1 MNPSEAF
8 VQAGILDYFGQQ
20 KPYEDHVLN
29 LQYFC
34 NFCMTDWTAEQKLLL
49 EPTLVSIIRDGIL
62 AKQDGCIILTA
73 RGLSVLMSRQIRP
86 QCVEPDPPPPPLPRL
101 SWHWA

>member
-8 VQAGILDYFGQQ
+8 VRAGILDYFGQQ

-34 NFCMTDWTAEQKLLL
+34 DSCMTDWTAEQKLLL
-49 EPTLVSIIRDGIL
+49 EPALVNLIRDGIL
-62 AKQDGCIILTA
+62 ARQDGYIILTV
-73 RGLSVLMSRQIRP
+73 RGLSVLIDRQIRS
-86 QCVEPDPPPPPLPRL
+86 ESAESDPPPPCL
-101 SWHWA
+101 A